1 MEKGRIMY
9 IPLDERPCNYEFPR
23 MIIDIS
29 DIDMIRPPKEILGC
43 KKKPADVDILWEWM
57 RQNIEGITHLVVSID
72 MLVYGGI
79 VPSRIHQKQ
88 VEECLRR
95 LLRLRE
101 LKKANNNLKIFAFN
115 LIMRT
120 PSYNSSEE
128 EPDYYEEFGERIF
141 HYGVLSDK
149 IEQNIAL
156 EEEFKK
162 FNTIKEHIPQ
172 KILEDYLAR
181 REINHKVNLH
191 TVNLVKEGIIDFLII
206 PMDDCSKYGF
216 SARERRKIM
225 KYIDELDLT
234 DRIYSYP
241 GADEV
246 GCTLTARAFNDIKG
260 TKPAV
265 FTRYSSESGKTIIP
279 LLEDR
284 SLSETVKYQII
295 AAGGITVYNSAES
308 DFVLMVNPPSE
319 ITQKIS
325 DSWNSYLNR
334 GDIGDPERNLNEFVE
349 ALNCYI
355 NKGKNCAVADVAFL
369 NGADNSLMK
378 LIRKYGLLKKLL
390 SYGGWNTS
398 SNTLGTVI
406 AHSMIVSFYINRNT
420 LTEEQKEK
428 SNMFLFL
435 RYLEDWGYQYSVR
448 TKVTQQLDKYEV
460 SYYNLADKEE
470 AISEVVK
477 TELEKFKKENLGEFN
492 YNIEVYMP
500 WNRMF
505 EVGIRLKESNL

>member
-43 KKKPADVDILWEWM
+43 KKKPADVDKLWEWM

-88 VEECLRR
+88 VEECLSK

-115 LIMRT
+115 LIMRM

-141 HYGVLSDK
+141 RFGALTDK
-149 IEQNIAL
+149 IDLNIAT
-156 EEEFKK
+156 EEE
-162 FNTIKEHIPQ
+162 IKEFNALKREIPEE
-172 KILEDYLAR
+172 ILEDYLRR
-181 REINHKVNLH
+181 REVNHKVNLY
-191 TVNLVKEGIIDFLII
+191 VVDLVKENVIDFLII
-206 PMDDCSKYGF
+206 PMDDSSKYGF
-216 SARERRKIM
+216 SPMERRKIM

-260 TKPAV
+260 VKPAV
-265 FTRYSSESGKTIIP
+265 FTRYSSENGKNVIP

-284 SLSETVKYQII
+284 RLGETVKYQII
-295 AAGGITVYNSAES
+295 AAGGIVTEDSEKA
-308 DFVLMVNPPSE
+308 DFILMINPPSE
-319 ITQKIS
+319 ITQQIG
-325 DSWNSYLNR
+325 DSWNSYLTR
-334 GDIGDPERNLNEFVE
+334 KDIGDPERNLNEFVE
-349 ALNCYI
+349 AIKDYI
-355 NKGKNCAVADVAFL
+355 EKGKNCSVADVAFL

-378 LIRKYGLLKKLL
+378 LIKKYGLLKKLL

-398 SNTLGTVI
+398 ANTLGTVI
-406 AHSMIVSFYINRNT
+406 AHSMASSFYINSDNF
-420 LTEEQKEK
+420 TEDRKER
-428 SNMFLFL
+428 SYRFLFL
-435 RYLEDWGYQYSVR
+435 RYLEDWGYQYEVR
-448 TKVTQQLDKYEV
+448 TKVAKEIDKYGV
-460 SYYNLADKEE
+460 SYFDLGEKEKI
-470 AISEVVK
+470 ISEVIK
-477 TELEKFKKENLGEFN
+477 GELEKFKKENLNEFD
-492 YNIEVYMP
+492 YEFDVYMP
-500 WNRMF
+500 WNRLF
-505 EVGIRLKESNL
+505 EVGIEVKK